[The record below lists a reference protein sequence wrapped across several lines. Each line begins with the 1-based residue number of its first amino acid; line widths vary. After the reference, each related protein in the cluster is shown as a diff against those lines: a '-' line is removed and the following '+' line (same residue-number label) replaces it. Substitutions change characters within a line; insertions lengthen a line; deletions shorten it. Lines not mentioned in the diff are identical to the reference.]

1 MAHKHAHPELTY
13 NHDFNGDNRSNERRT
28 LVVVIFTV
36 VMMALEIAG
45 GSLFGSMALLAD
57 GWHMGT
63 HAVALGI
70 TLLAYVY
77 SRRHAR
83 NPKFTFGTGKVG
95 VLGGYTSALLLLVVA
110 GLMVVESVERLV
122 EPQGIQFNEALIVA
136 GIGLTVNLV
145 SAFLLRGDHGGHGH
159 SHAGEGEHAHGHSDH
174 NIRAAYLHVLA
185 DALTSVFAIA
195 ALVAGKWLGWVW
207 MDAVVGIAGAL
218 VITRWAVGLILD
230 TGRILLDSSVDMKL
244 LETMRERIE
253 ADADN
258 QVCDLHV
265 WRVDSEHLM
274 ATISVVTSQPRPA
287 EHYRRL
293 LDGLDGLVHVIIEVN
308 ACDC

>member
-1 MAHKHAHPELTY
+1 MAHKHAHPELEY
-13 NHDFNGDNRSNERRT
+13 NHDFNGDDRSNERRT

-70 TLLAYVY
+70 TLLAYMY

-110 GLMVVESVERLV
+110 GFMVAESIQRLV
-122 EPQGIQFNEALIVA
+122 APRGIQFNEALIVA

-145 SAFLLRGDHGGHGH
+145 SALLLGGGHGH
-159 SHAGEGEHAHGHSDH
+159 SHAGEEHHAHAHSDH

-185 DALTSVFAIA
+185 DALTSVFAIL
-195 ALVAGKWLGWVW
+195 ALVAGKWLGWIW
-207 MDAVVGIAGAL
+207 MDAVVGIAGAV
-218 VITRWAVGLILD
+218 VITRWAIGLILD
-230 TGRILLDSSVDMKL
+230 TGRILLDSSVDTHLM
-244 LETMRERIE
+244 ETMRSRIE

-274 ATISVVTSQPRPA
+274 ATISVVTNQPRPA
-287 EHYRRL
+287 EHYRQL

-308 ACDC
+308 ACDCL